1 MQKFILFLA
10 LAMSVSIV
18 NAQENFSQKVKDIA
32 KEIINVKKEEKE
44 ILKEEVDAINEK
56 VANNEITA
64 EEGDKRKEAA
74 AERSAERIEE
84 RIEVL
89 EEQLENLVENAV
101 EETFDEDADENKVY
115 DEETGDLKINIKPK
129 KQKKN
134 KGEPRTTSQAVF
146 AIAVNTLIEDQDFST
161 IDNNKFQLSNARAY
175 EFGLSYKT
183 RVFSKSNFL
192 HLKYGLSLRVNNVR
206 PNENQLFVKNGDV
219 TSLMTDT
226 REYTKDV
233 YFRTAQWVVPLYLEF
248 DFTKSIKKDDEIK
261 FRTQKSFR
269 LGVGG
274 YAGVNSRTRQVV
286 HYTDDKIRYEEEATG
301 NFNVNNFVYGLGAYV
316 GYKDVSLYGKLDLN
330 DLFSENSVAYNNLS
344 VGLRWDFN

>member
-10 LAMSVSIV
+10 LAMSSTFV
-18 NAQENFSQKVKDIA
+18 NAQENFSQKVKEIA
-32 KEIINVKKEEKE
+32 KEIVNVKKEEKE

-56 VANNEITA
+56 VANNEITS

-89 EEQLENLVENAV
+89 EEQLESLVENAV
-101 EETFDEDADENKVY
+101 EETFDEDSDENKVY

-146 AIAVNTLIEDQDFST
+146 AISANTLIEDHDFST

-175 EFGLSYKT
+175 EFGFSYKT
-183 RVFSKSNFL
+183 RVFSKTNFL

-206 PNENQLFVKNGDV
+206 PNENQFFVKNGEV

-226 REYTKDV
+226 REYTKDA
-233 YFRTAQWVVPLYLEF
+233 YFRTTQWVVPLYLEF
-248 DFTKSIKKDDEIK
+248 DFTKPVKKDDEIK
-261 FRTQKSFR
+261 FSTQKTFR

-274 YAGVNSRTRQVV
+274 YAGVNSRTKQVV
-286 HYTDDKIRYEEEATG
+286 HYTDDKIKYEEEARG
-301 NFNVNNFVYGLGAYV
+301 NFNVNNFVYGLGAYI
-316 GYKDVSLYGKLDLN
+316 GYRDVSLYGKLDLN
-330 DLFSENSVAYNNLS
+330 DLFSEESIAYNNLS